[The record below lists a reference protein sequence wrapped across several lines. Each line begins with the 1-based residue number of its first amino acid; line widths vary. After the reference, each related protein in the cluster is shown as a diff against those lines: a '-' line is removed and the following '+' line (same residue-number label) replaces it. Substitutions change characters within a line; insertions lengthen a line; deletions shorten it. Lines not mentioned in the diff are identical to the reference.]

1 MLIKGIS
8 YASPGMSKVCH
19 GWEHNDAVW
28 ESVPMNYSSGGQA
41 VLIVVSRSR
50 HLSACKRVDEF

>member
-8 YASPGMSKVCH
+8 YASHGMTKVCH
-19 GWEHNDAVW
+19 GWEYNNAVW
-28 ESVPMNYSSGGQA
+28 ESVPMNHSSGGQA
-41 VLIVVSRSR
+41 VLTVIGRSR